1 MTSNQHVLHTKL
13 RTGYNLLPHIG
24 RALHLVWDAAP
35 RWTAVWLGLLIVQGV
50 LPVAIVRLTRV
61 LVNQLVVVLQRPPSW
76 ESFAGLLPYLLA
88 MAALLLLVKVL
99 DFAADYV
106 RSAQGEIVR
115 DHIAGLIHAK
125 SLAVDMAFY

>member
-1 MTSNQHVLHTKL
+1 MISAWKAAVEPDDQQPACSAHEAAYRLQSASAH
-13 RTGYNLLPHIG
+13 
-24 RALHLVWDAAP
+24 RARPRLVWDAAP

-50 LPVAIVRLTRV
+50 LPVGIVRLTRV

-76 ESFAGLLPYLLA
+76 ESFAGLLPYLLT

-99 DFAADYV
+99 DFAANYV

-115 DHIAGLIHAK
+115 DPSRG
-125 SLAVDMAFY
+125 